1 MIDSSLPAVHDVS
14 TTPRPK
20 RWLRVGLW
28 LLAGVLLVLCVAL
41 ALLDPWLRY
50 TLEKQMATASQGRYR
65 LVIDELRTHLWS
77 RTVVLRGVHVRSEKD
92 AAATGAPA
100 KLPDLTLDLAELRI
114 AGIGLGAAV
123 RRQVVPIQ
131 SIVLETPQLQLGIL
145 PNSPSDSASK
155 PLHQQLPLG
164 LPGVRVGYVAVRHMK
179 ARYGTVLQTQVQVQQ
194 VTLTASDLDLSAA
207 GAADTTRLAYAAS
220 VKAEVRSLLA
230 RLPGHVGRLQH
241 GTFSS
246 MRQQLTLDSVRV
258 VPLQS
263 ISNQRSRAARVDAV
277 LPQLRLNGLRAAGL
291 PRGRFQADELR
302 LAGLRLL
309 ATAPSVAPPP
319 LHELLAPYL
328 PNFSLGKLH
337 LTQAQVQIMGVE
349 QAPAVR
355 DINVTALHV
364 QLRPDT
370 QGQLY
375 YASAWMLRTGPGR
388 LRLDVPYYR
397 VTFRALQADTRRRI
411 FVLSHLA
418 LGPTM
423 SVAALARSKG
433 HQSVHAR
440 IRIPQVQAS
449 GFDWEALLDKGSLL
463 AQHVEVRNA
472 RVLTESDGR
481 FPINPNQSVATP
493 DAIGRL
499 PFPVDV
505 RRLRIADL
513 GLRMSYRS
521 PRSAQPGVLAMQ
533 QLTGTLLNISND
545 PRRMHAAQPMTGQL
559 TGRIQK
565 VCKAQVTLRA
575 NLLDPQG
582 KHTLTG
588 TLGPTPLAVLNP
600 MITPTRGL
608 RLRSGQIEQIRF
620 QMQLDRQQAQGTMWA
635 SYHDLKL
642 ELLNGKNR
650 PGVLH
655 RLETSVVNGVF
666 LRDNN
671 PRKPGEELKSG
682 AMRSARELRFSAF
695 TLWRQGIVSGMLNSA
710 GVPAV
715 LAKKISERE

>member
-1 MIDSSLPAVHDVS
+1 M
-14 TTPRPK
+14 PRPK

-28 LLAGVLLVLCVAL
+28 LLAGLLLVLCVAL

-50 TLEKQMATASQGRYR
+50 TLEKQVDTATQGRYH

-77 RTVVLRGVHVRSEKD
+77 RTVVLRGVHVRSGPV

-100 KLPDLTLDLAELRI
+100 KLPDLALDLAELRI
-114 AGIGLGAAV
+114 VGIGVGAAL
-123 RRQVVPIQ
+123 RRQVVSIQ
-131 SIVLETPQLQLGIL
+131 SIVLESPQLQLGTL

-155 PLHQQLPLG
+155 PLYQQLPIG
-164 LPGVRVGYVAVRHMK
+164 LPGVRVGYIAVRRLK
-179 ARYGTVLQTQVQVQQ
+179 ARYGTAEQTQVQVEQA
-194 VTLTASDLDLSAA
+194 TLTVSDLDLSAA
-207 GAADTTRLAYAAS
+207 GATDTTRLAYAAS
-220 VKAEVRSLLA
+220 VRAEVRNLLA
-230 RLPGHVGRLQH
+230 QLPGHVGRLQH

-246 MRQQLTLDSVRV
+246 DKQQLTLDSVRV

-263 ISNQRSRAARVDAV
+263 ISNQRSKTARVDAV
-277 LPQLRLNGLRAAGL
+277 LPQLRLGGLRAAGL
-291 PRGRFQADELR
+291 PRGQFRADELR
-302 LAGLRLL
+302 LVGLQLL

-319 LHELLAPYL
+319 LHELVAPYL
-328 PNFSLGKLH
+328 PNFRLGKLQ
-337 LTQAQVQIMGVE
+337 LADAQVQIMGLE

-355 DINVTALHV
+355 DINVTALDV
-364 QLRPDT
+364 RLRPDT

-375 YASAWMLRTGPGR
+375 YAKAWMLRTGRGR
-388 LRLDVPYYR
+388 LSLDVPYYR
-397 VTFRALQADTRRRI
+397 VTFQGLQADTRRRL
-411 FVLSHLA
+411 FVLDNLA
-418 LGPTM
+418 MGPTM
-423 SVAALARSKG
+423 SVAALARGKG

-440 IRIPQVQAS
+440 VRIPQVRAS
-449 GFDWEALLDKGSLL
+449 GLNWEALLEKGSLL
-463 AQHVEVRNA
+463 AQQVEVRHA
-472 RVLTESDGR
+472 RVITESDGR

-499 PFPVDV
+499 PFRVDV
-505 RRLRIADL
+505 RHLRIVDL

-521 PRSAQPGVLAMQ
+521 PRSAQLGVLAMQ

-545 PRRMHAAQPMTGQL
+545 PRRMSAAQPMTGEI

-565 VCKAQVTLRA
+565 VCNAQVSLRA

-582 KHTLTG
+582 KHTLAG
-588 TLGPTPLAVLNP
+588 TLGTTPLAVLNP

-620 QMQLDRQQAQGTMWA
+620 QMLLDKQQAQGTMWA
-635 SYHDLKL
+635 SYRNLKL

-671 PRKPGEELKSG
+671 PRKPGEELKTG

-710 GVPAV
+710 GVPAA
-715 LAKKISERE
+715 LAKTISEQE